1 MDEITCCRYE
11 DFVKALADE
20 TRQTILELLKD
31 REMSV
36 GEIVACFRLTQ
47 PTISHHLGLLRR
59 TGLVLARREGQQVY
73 YTSNRCCLEA
83 CTQRLVSQLTGRE
96 TRYARNRNYL
106 LLKDDA
112 THKPKSKSQEE

>member
-31 REMSV
+31 REMNV
-36 GEIVACFRLTQ
+36 GEIVACFDLTQ

-59 TGLVLARREGQQVY
+59 AGVVLARREGQQVY
-73 YTSNRCCLEA
+73 YTANRCCLKA
-83 CTQRLVSQLTGRE
+83 CTCRLVGQLTGNRE
-96 TRYARNRNYL
+96 RVMRTVSEGE
-106 LLKDDA
+106 
-112 THKPKSKSQEE
+112 KPG